1 MLPKMSVTSSVYTV
15 EQDRGQ
21 DDDDDD
27 DDDILPEVPVILSM
41 TALKD
46 EVEVRTIIMT
56 ICYRR

>member
-21 DDDDDD
+21 DDDDD
-27 DDDILPEVPVILSM
+27 ILPEVPVILSM

-46 EVEVRTIIMT
+46 EV
-56 ICYRR
+56 